1 MQLTDKALEVLC
13 FMVKCLS
20 TLQYLNVDFSDCD
33 QMTDKGLQYL
43 GYELSRHPGHLQ
55 SLTMNLNNC
64 DLITEEAKNYFNQTL
79 QIIPQLTICD

>member
-20 TLQYLNVDFSDCD
+20 TLQSLNVDFSEYFQNIFYKNLTSSISCD

-55 SLTMNLNNC
+55 SLTMNLN
-64 DLITEEAKNYFNQTL
+64 K
-79 QIIPQLTICD
+79 